1 MKQLRYYE
9 VAAVIVPGAVLLLAA
24 NLLWPGYMDGI
35 PKLDISIGGLGIFVI
50 IAYVA
55 GQLLQSLGNLLE
67 SIWWWLRGG
76 WPQDRIAKGNN
87 YLLSDRQLKSLKGRI
102 ASDFGYADI
111 TFEKKLVAKEWRP
124 VFRQIYAA
132 VQAAVRDERAYIF
145 NSEYG
150 MFRGV
155 VAACLLAVAMT
166 FYVRGW
172 DDGKPIAG
180 AFAAVSLLAGYRMN
194 RFAELYATETLV
206 QFLALPMPGRTEKK
220 VEH

>member
-1 MKQLRYYE
+1 MKQFRYYE

-55 GQLLQSLGNLLE
+55 GQLLHSLGNILE
-67 SIWWWLRGG
+67 SGWWCLRGG
-76 WPQDRIAKGNN
+76 WPQDRISKGSK
-87 YLLSDRQLKSLKGRI
+87 YLLSDRQIETLKSRI
-102 ASDFGYADI
+102 SSDFGYGDI
-111 TFEKKLVAKEWRP
+111 TFDKKLVAKDWRP

-132 VQAAVRDERAYIF
+132 VQAAARDERAYIF

-155 VAACLLAVAMT
+155 AAACLVVVLTT

-172 DDGKPIAG
+172 NDGKAIIG
-180 AFAAVSLLAGYRMN
+180 AFAGVLFLAGYRMN
-194 RFAELYATETLV
+194 RFSELYATETLV
-206 QFLALPMPGRTEKK
+206 QFLALPMPGKPEKK
-220 VEH
+220 LEE